1 MLPASLSALPP
12 WLVLAGLIG
21 VMAAAICF
29 ALFGKHWSRLA
40 WYAVLGILAATLAQI
55 VGAAVGAP
63 QPLKIGD
70 LNVLVASLGACAVV
84 GSARL
89 GGL

>member
-12 WLVLAGLIG
+12 WLVLAALIG
-21 VMAAAICF
+21 VMSAAMCF
-29 ALFGKHWSRLA
+29 TLFGKHWSRLA

-55 VGAAVGAP
+55 VGTLIGAP

-70 LNVLVASLGACAVV
+70 LNVLAASLGASVV
-84 GSARL
+84 VASARL